1 MWDYNE
7 IILTVYK
14 SGYRRLVEMARAKS
28 PAALEFVTCPED
40 GSVYY
45 RKKSIQYMDVTC
57 SSDIVSLYYLQ
68 ASCWDN
74 SCDGVAVIEEFMKTD
89 TPYCFIRLGKE
100 EDFDI
105 EVRSQFDDAGEL
117 VHTVWMEREV
127 GFWGHKILDGEAILR
142 DEETHREEE

>member
-1 MWDYNE
+1 MWNYNE

-45 RKKSIQYMDVTC
+45 LR
-57 SSDIVSLYYLQ
+57 

-74 SCDGVAVIEEFMKTD
+74 SRDGVAVIEEFMKTD

-100 EDFDI
+100 DFDI

-117 VHTVWMEREV
+117 VHTVTMEQREV
-127 GFWGHKILDGEAILR
+127 GFCGHEILDGEAILR
-142 DEETHREEE
+142 DEGAQKEEK